1 MYLKALKEEEGEEV
15 AGVLELEAAVTTA
28 CLCVS
33 ISNNDD
39 DDLTGCTYLHIYIS
53 IYIHLI
59 LSCLFI
65 SFSCKGFFNISF
77 NCPSLLVQWHG
88 FMTDVRLQLQNE
100 HNRIRPISS

>member
-39 DDLTGCTYLHIYIS
+39 DDLTGCTYIHTYLHFYLYPPYLVFLFHFVERDSS
-53 IYIHLI
+53 IYRSIVQVF
-59 LSCLFI
+59 LSNGMV
-65 SFSCKGFFNISF
+65 S
-77 NCPSLLVQWHG
+77 
-88 FMTDVRLQLQNE
+88 
-100 HNRIRPISS
+100 